1 MAVGGALLAARARD
15 NAAQAEAGTS
25 GARVPD
31 QPALYVLAPVV
42 ALLVLVVLVVLVLQ
56 LAAVLLAV
64 VLLRAKVPGRMATAV
79 AAAMRGGEQ
88 HADRRVVI
96 GRVRVL
102 LLLLLELEPLELRQL
117 ERRRVLLERLRP
129 LLCGS
134 GGPAARA
141 VQFHPHG
148 GQFDFVWLSA
158 RTPHGAYVW

>member
-1 MAVGGALLAARARD
+1 MALAVGGALLAARARD
-15 NAAQAEAGTS
+15 DAAQAQAGTS

-64 VLLRAKVPGRMATAV
+64 VLLRAEVPGCMATAV
-79 AAAMRGGEQ
+79 SMRGGEQ
-88 HADRRVVI
+88 HADRRVVV

-102 LLLLLELEPLELRQL
+102 LLLLLLLLKPLELRQL

-134 GGPAARA
+134 SGPAR
-141 VQFHPHG
+141 
-148 GQFDFVWLSA
+148 
-158 RTPHGAYVW
+158 RT